1 MKTFI
6 LKKNFFIL
14 LLLVLTA
21 LGSIAFVMKVS
32 TGKAGFA
39 GNPGSPNCSHCHFN
53 GTGET
58 VTTITSSPSFVGNQY
73 MPNQTYTIN
82 ITVSSTTL
90 NHFGFDCV
98 VLNDTLAG
106 ALNAGTVSGI
116 SSESQ
121 ILNTG
126 LRDEAVQIYTAAGS
140 GSPSSKTF
148 MFLWTAPSSGL
159 VAFYASGLAVDNNG
173 TYGNGDLV
181 DTAAL
186 ILSDTNSTGIKTIES
201 TITDLF
207 VYPNPSI
214 DRVNFKYTLV
224 VGGIVKASLFDL
236 QGKEI
241 ALLFCDLQTAGKQIK
256 SIYYS
261 NKISAGVY
269 VMKLSVN
276 GKQVVEK
283 KLIKQ

>member
-1 MKTFI
+1 
-6 LKKNFFIL
+6 
-14 LLLVLTA
+14 
-21 LGSIAFVMKVS
+21 
-32 TGKAGFA
+32 
-39 GNPGSPNCSHCHFN
+39 
-53 GTGET
+53 
-58 VTTITSSPSFVGNQY
+58 

-82 ITVSSTTL
+82 VTVSSTTL

-106 ALNAGTVSGI
+106 ALNTGIVSGI
-116 SSESQ
+116 SPESQ
-121 ILNTG
+121 ILNTSF
-126 LRDEAVQIYTAAGS
+126 RDEAVQVNTAAGF
-140 GSPSSKTF
+140 GSPSTKTF
-148 MFLWTAPSSGL
+148 VFLWTAPSSGL

-186 ILSDTNSTGIKTIES
+186 ILSGASSTGIKTIES
-201 TITDLF
+201 TITDLL

-236 QGKEI
+236 HGKEI
-241 ALLFCDLQTAGKQIK
+241 ALLFCDLQTVGKQIK

-276 GKQVVEK
+276 GKQVAEK